1 MASNNTPNQLKK
13 ILGQSFGVA
22 ILVGSTIGVGILRTP
37 GSIASLLDSYWLII
51 SCWLVGGVYV
61 LFGVGTYAEL
71 ATMLPKAGGSYNYI
85 KLAFGRYWGF
95 VTGWFDYIA
104 NAIAPAFFCI
114 VIGEYIVKLFPA
126 LQQFSAIIA
135 VAFLVGFVLLHATGV
150 RSGSIMQ
157 QVTSVVKV
165 FLFVVLIVACFMY
178 SGVTV
183 TALDQSPQLL
193 EVSVVISFFKALQ
206 LVLGTYNGWAAG
218 SYFAEEDK
226 DPGKNIPTSM
236 YRGAFVLIIIYT
248 LINFAF
254 FSVLPVQALAGKEL
268 AAADVASQIF
278 GNRGGTIVTIIS
290 LFSIVSILNAYMMI
304 PSRIL
309 FGLSRDG
316 FFIPKGA
323 LVNRGGTPIVSLII
337 SGVFALI
344 LLLVGSFD
352 VLFTL
357 SSSFSIIVW
366 GLAYAALI
374 RLRRSEPELPRPY
387 KSWGYPFTSILMVL
401 FSVALLVGIILSDK
415 ISLISV
421 LIALIISYPVFLVI
435 QKTSKN

>member
-1 MASNNTPNQLKK
+1 MSAATAPNQLKK

-37 GSIASLLDSYWLII
+37 GSIASLLDNYWLII

-85 KLAFGRYWGF
+85 KLAFGRYLGF
-95 VTGWFDYIA
+95 VTGWFDYMA

-114 VIGEYIVKLFPA
+114 VIGEYIVKLFPSLA
-126 LQQFSAIIA
+126 QFSTIIA
-135 VAFLVGFVLLHATGV
+135 VAFLVGFVLLHATGA

-157 QVTSVVKV
+157 QLTSVVKV
-165 FLFVVLIVACFMY
+165 FLFVILIVACFIY
-178 SGVTV
+178 TGVSATPSH
-183 TALDQSPQLL
+183 QSPRLL
-193 EVSVVISFFKALQ
+193 ELSVVISFFKALQ
-206 LVLGTYNGWAAG
+206 LVIGTYNGWAAV

-226 DPGKNIPTSM
+226 NPARNIPTSM
-236 YRGAFVLIIIYT
+236 YRGAIVLIIIYT
-248 LINFAF
+248 LINIAF
-254 FSVLPVQALAGKEL
+254 FSVLPVQSLAGKEL
-268 AAADVASQIF
+268 AAADVANQIF
-278 GNRGGTIVTIIS
+278 GSRGGTIVTIIS

-316 FFIPKGA
+316 FFIPSGA
-323 LVNRGGTPIVSLII
+323 LINKGGTPIVSLIV
-337 SGVFALI
+337 SAVFAL
-344 LLLVGSFD
+344 LLLLIGSFEI
-352 VLFTL
+352 LFTL

-374 RLRRSEPELPRPY
+374 KLRKSEPDMPRPY
-387 KSWGYPFTSILMVL
+387 KSWGYPFTSILMVMFSMVL
-401 FSVALLVGIILSDK
+401 FVGIIFSDLV
-415 ISLISV
+415 SLIAV
-421 LIALIISYPVFLVI
+421 LATLIISYPIFYFI
-435 QKTSKN
+435 RKT

>member
-1 MASNNTPNQLKK
+1 
-13 ILGQSFGVA
+13 
-22 ILVGSTIGVGILRTP
+22 
-37 GSIASLLDSYWLII
+37 
-51 SCWLVGGVYV
+51 VGGVYV

-126 LQQFSAIIA
+126 LQQFSTIIA

-157 QVTSVVKV
+157 QITSVVKV
-165 FLFVVLIVACFMY
+165 FLFVVLIVTCFMY
-178 SGVTV
+178 SGVT
-183 TALDQSPQLL
+183 TTPLNQSPKLVEL
-193 EVSVVISFFKALQ
+193 SVVISFFKALQ
-206 LVLGTYNGWAAG
+206 LVFGTYNGWAAG

-226 DPGKNIPTSM
+226 NPGKNIPKSM
-236 YRGAFVLIIIYT
+236 YRGALVLIIIYT
-248 LINFAF
+248 LINIAF

-268 AAADVASQIF
+268 AAADVATQIF
-278 GNRGGTIVTIIS
+278 GTRGGTIVTIIS

-316 FFIPKGA
+316 FFVPKGA
-323 LVNRGGTPIVSLII
+323 LVNKGGTPIVSLVI
-337 SGVFALI
+337 SGFFALI
-344 LLLVGSFD
+344 LLLIGSFEM
-352 VLFTL
+352 LFTL

-366 GLAYAALI
+366 GMAYAALI
-374 RLRRSEPELPRPY
+374 KLRKSEPDLPRPY
-387 KSWGYPFTSILMVL
+387 KSWGYPFTSVFMVL
-401 FSVALLVGIILSDK
+401 FSVALLIGIILSDK
-415 ISLISV
+415 VSLISV
-421 LIALIISYPVFLVI
+421 LIALTISYPIFQGI
-435 QKTSKN
+435 QKAATKIK

>member
-1 MASNNTPNQLKK
+1 MSAATAPNQLKK

-37 GSIASLLDSYWLII
+37 GSIASLLDNYWLII

-85 KLAFGRYWGF
+85 KLAFGRYLGF
-95 VTGWFDYIA
+95 VTGWFDYMA

-114 VIGEYIVKLFPA
+114 VIGEYIVKLFPS
-126 LQQFSAIIA
+126 LEQFSTIIA

-157 QVTSVVKV
+157 QLTSVVKV
-165 FLFVVLIVACFMY
+165 FLFVILIVACFIY
-178 SGVTV
+178 TGVSATPSH
-183 TALDQSPQLL
+183 QSPRLL
-193 EVSVVISFFKALQ
+193 ELSVVISFFKALQ
-206 LVLGTYNGWAAG
+206 LVIGTYNGWAAV

-226 DPGKNIPTSM
+226 NPARNIPTSM
-236 YRGAFVLIIIYT
+236 YRGAIVLIIIYT
-248 LINFAF
+248 LINIAF
-254 FSVLPVQALAGKEL
+254 FSVLPVQSLAGKEL
-268 AAADVASQIF
+268 AAADVANQIF
-278 GNRGGTIVTIIS
+278 GSRGGTIVTIIS

-316 FFIPKGA
+316 FFIPSGA
-323 LVNRGGTPIVSLII
+323 LINKGGTPIVSLIV
-337 SGVFALI
+337 SAVFAL
-344 LLLVGSFD
+344 LLLLIGSFEI
-352 VLFTL
+352 LFTL

-374 RLRRSEPELPRPY
+374 KLRKSEPDMPRPY
-387 KSWGYPFTSILMVL
+387 KSWGYPFTSILMVMFSMVL
-401 FSVALLVGIILSDK
+401 FVGIIFSDLV
-415 ISLISV
+415 SLISV
-421 LIALIISYPVFLVI
+421 LVTLIISYPIFHFI
-435 QKTSKN
+435 QKT